1 MILRILCLLTM
12 FFCLSNL
19 VYSQTSVCSIEKG
32 EFCYGFGYLKS
43 EFDNLTNDGKYAP
56 IYNNNDIGLGVGYGL
71 TDTIKLTIIPS
82 FKMVTSDQSLAAEK
96 PYIGPQIIKTTAKTN
111 TNGETDTNG
120 LTYFLVGAT
129 RTGLLDRL
137 TTEAIVGIGIY
148 YKREVWNLRFL
159 AFTDVYGKLQMRN
172 LTNVRRNSVIIDND
186 SAYSYQDNLGFEFG
200 LELKY
205 QDDFTLVTKFDLSSK
220 SPEIPLTVS
229 IVFNN

>member
-1 MILRILCLLTM
+1 M

-19 VYSQTSVCSIEKG
+19 VYSQTSVCNIEKG
-32 EFCYGFGYLKS
+32 EFCYGFGYLKE

-56 IYNNNDIGLGVGYGL
+56 LYNNNNIRLGVGYGL

-82 FKMVTSDQSLAAEK
+82 FKVVRSDKSIAGQQ
-96 PYIGPQIIKTTAKTN
+96 PYIGTQVIKTTGKTN
-111 TNGETDTNG
+111 TNG

-129 RTGLLDRL
+129 HTGLLDRL

-148 YKREVWNLRFL
+148 YKREMWNLRFL

-172 LTNVRRNSVIIDND
+172 PTNVRRNSIIIDND

-205 QDDFTLVTKFDLSSK
+205 QDYFTLVTKFDLSSK

-229 IVFNN
+229 VVFNN